1 MNKMMHHNFR
11 RAYYNASSI
20 VLIVLLLVAGPVRV
34 RSNPVTCP
42 GETAELRTN
51 SFSIVQQVEALD
63 LWTNEQRS
71 IPSNNICDTQ
81 SHLKT
86 TCLMDYV
93 NVTDSSDW
101 CLSVPNTLYV
111 ETTLIY
117 KCTND
122 KNNKNLFYSIK
133 NRPACYSNA
142 CYEGYDKNVLE
153 SLERATFESLAN
165 EFENPNTDSEWGDVA
180 GFDNCVELRLAVTDP
195 ILSEVVAVVEVD
207 EATVPPTGSPTI
219 TSGPTDSSAPSQFP
233 TLSFAPSTSL
243 APTVTPVVLDCKDE
257 SAQLVSSTSTIS
269 LQVQA
274 TQRSSDSITNPVA
287 KGLANL
293 QDLLNIDSDT
303 GEGFEQYCKAI
314 ATDENVTAV
323 CEFNYDDVIV
333 LTADKKEDSVAALC
347 HTANGV
353 YVEDS
358 VSITCTSVQDDASP
372 TSATTT
378 RLIFTNK
385 PSCRSKM
392 CNADGVRE
400 VATTEFD
407 RWMKLTLED
416 GLDEAFAKL
425 DEDIDDD
432 GDGDLSIL
440 NGTQSCVIDANIDT
454 DDDETDSDDSDD
466 EEEGVVVAVGGSSL
480 SNIGGEPIP
489 PTDECQAFTDAVDG
503 NIEVYNQRALFQREM
518 IDYVTTDLREICGS
532 PEPDVLACN
541 FDWSEIFADE
551 EDASD
556 EEPSDANAKATA
568 DVDALKSVCM
578 PDGTGSS
585 GAGQYVESTF
595 KVTCSNIVGKELT
608 LTNTN
613 VPGCVGRPCTSG
625 QAEYLF
631 SDGYT
636 FLANHFILEGWDCTS
651 EVLSVFA
658 PHYDPFFGT
667 YSMADIG
674 SNPQFDVNDTVVD
687 VVGDD
692 EGSDVI
698 VANEKNF
705 SLVGPGD
712 GTANP
717 GNNIIVVDGPKT
729 QAPTA
734 ESNIHLRGPKFENL
748 FETPTPTPKN
758 DNDEFAGASSSPGR
772 FSNTITALLLLIPAA
787 LSVFIL

>member
-1 MNKMMHHNFR
+1 MNQMMHHNCR
-11 RAYYNASSI
+11 RDYYNASSI
-20 VLIVLLLVAGPVRV
+20 VLLVLLLVIGPVRV
-34 RSNPVTCP
+34 RSNPLTCP
-42 GETAELRTN
+42 GETKELKTN
-51 SFSIVQQVEALD
+51 SISIVQQVEALD

-71 IPSNNICDTQ
+71 IPSNNICETQ
-81 SHLKT
+81 SPLKT
-86 TCLMDYV
+86 TCLMDYI

-101 CLSVPNTLYV
+101 CLSVPDTLYV

-117 KCTND
+117 KCTNE
-122 KNNKNLFYSIK
+122 KINKNLFYSVK

-142 CYEGYDKNVLE
+142 CYDGYDKSVLE
-153 SLERATFESLAN
+153 SLERTTFESLAN

-219 TSGPTDSSAPSQFP
+219 TSGPTGSSAPSPFP
-233 TLSFAPSTSL
+233 SLSQSPTTSL
-243 APTVTPVVLDCKDE
+243 VPTVTPVVLDCKDE

-274 TQRSSDSITNPVA
+274 TEGSDSSIINPVA

-293 QDLLNIDSDT
+293 QDILNIDPDT
-303 GEGFEQYCKAI
+303 GEGFEQYCKAV

-333 LTADKKEDSVAALC
+333 STADKKEDSVAALC

-372 TSATTT
+372 ASTSATTT
-378 RLIFTNK
+378 RLILTNK

-392 CNADGVRE
+392 CNAKGVRE

-407 RWMKLTLED
+407 RWMKVSLEK
-416 GLDEAFAKL
+416 GLDEAFANFV
-425 DEDIDDD
+425 DDID
-432 GDGDLSIL
+432 GDGDVSLLNGTQSYDIDGDGDVSLL
-440 NGTQSCVIDANIDT
+440 NGTQSCVIDTDIDI
-454 DDDETDSDDSDD
+454 DNDSDD
-466 EEEGVVVAVGGSSL
+466 EEEGVVVAVGGSIL

-503 NIEVYNQRALFQREM
+503 NIEVYNQKALFQREM
-518 IDYVTTDLREICGS
+518 IDFVSTDLREICGS

-556 EEPSDANAKATA
+556 EEASDANTKATA

-595 KVTCSNIVGKELT
+595 KVTCSDIEGNELT
-608 LTNTN
+608 VTNTN
-613 VPGCVGRPCTSG
+613 VPGCVGRPCTPG

-631 SDGYT
+631 GDGYT
-636 FLANHFILEGWDCTS
+636 FLANHFILGGWDCTS

-667 YSMADIG
+667 YSMADII
-674 SNPQFDVNDTVVD
+674 SNPQFVADE
-687 VVGDD
+687 DD
-692 EGSDVI
+692 F
-698 VANEKNF
+698 N
-705 SLVGPGD
+705 LVGPGD
-712 GTANP
+712 ETTYLI
-717 GNNIIVVDGPKT
+717 NNIIVVDGPPT

-734 ESNIHLRGPKFENL
+734 ESNMNLRGPKFESIL
-748 FETPTPTPKN
+748 GTPPPTPES
-758 DNDEFAGASSSPGR
+758 DEFDDVSSSPAK
-772 FSNTITALLLLIPAA
+772 FSNTMTALLLLLPAA
-787 LSVFIL
+787 LSAFRL